1 MKGLEN
7 KLSCWVKSKAFGT
20 LQVQHTEVPEAQQ
33 TPQADLEKN
42 VGFLAQEQ
50 DLTKSL
56 QTLIRMVSIQICIKS
71 PLLLLRKQNGSSI
84 FPPPDKSW
92 PAPAATQGKA
102 MHDAQSSL
110 GLSLG
115 RGPVPP
121 PVPLVSPAFPLLLFG
136 PVVIFTKLSRKLARA
151 LKMVNWHVLGWEAE

>member
-7 KLSCWVKSKAFGT
+7 KLSCWVKSEAFGT
-20 LQVQHTEVPEAQQ
+20 LQVQHTEVPEAQE

-102 MHDAQSSL
+102 MHDGSKQS
-110 GLSLG
+110 GFVTWQ
-115 RGPVPP
+115 RPCAPTGPPRLP
-121 PVPLVSPAFPLLLFG
+121 GFSSAAFWTCG
-136 PVVIFTKLSRKLARA
+136 HIHQIV
-151 LKMVNWHVLGWEAE
+151 